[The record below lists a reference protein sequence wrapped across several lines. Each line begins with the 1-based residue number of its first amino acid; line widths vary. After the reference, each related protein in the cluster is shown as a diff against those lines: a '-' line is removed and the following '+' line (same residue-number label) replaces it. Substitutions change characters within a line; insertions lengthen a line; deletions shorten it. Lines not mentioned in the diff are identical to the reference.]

1 MNHGTIRIVP
11 LGGLGEIGLNFML
24 VEYWP
29 AGSEESAAIAV
40 DCGLMFPEREMLGI
54 DIVIPDLS
62 YLREK
67 NHLKAV
73 VFTHGHED
81 HIGALP
87 YLLREFNVPV
97 YGTPSTLGLLHDKL
111 EEHGLLPKT
120 KLHEF
125 RPRQPWTVGPFT
137 LEGIHVTHSI
147 VDAVALAIG
156 TPLGTILHTGDFKL
170 DQTPIDNCQSDL
182 TRLADLGAGACCCC

>member
-29 AGSEESAAIAV
+29 AGSEEPVAIAV

-54 DIVIPDLS
+54 DIVIPDFS

-81 HIGALP
+81 HIGAIPFLLKAMVLP
-87 YLLREFNVPV
+87 FSKELEIIHNLPACPIPCGPV
-97 YGTPSTLGLLHDKL
+97 GH
-111 EEHGLLPKT
+111 LPNSC
-120 KLHEF
+120 
-125 RPRQPWTVGPFT
+125 R
-137 LEGIHVTHSI
+137 
-147 VDAVALAIG
+147 
-156 TPLGTILHTGDFKL
+156 
-170 DQTPIDNCQSDL
+170 
-182 TRLADLGAGACCCC
+182 